1 MRKITSKLRLA
12 LAAGCA
18 LACSSVP
25 ARADYVVAVD
35 PNEARGTWEG
45 FGASLSWWAN
55 AVGGTPY
62 EQTYIDL
69 FFGTNPVQ
77 VNGVAVPALGMNI
90 ARYNVGGGGMPG
102 DLAGGVAEA
111 MPASVPWHKD
121 IDGFQLNWNDPSPT
135 SASWDWNRD
144 ARQRGILSKLQAN
157 GVNVEFFANAPM
169 WWMTYEKSSA
179 GGRLQEWN
187 RRDHARYLATVVK
200 QARTQWGVNVKSI
213 EPFNEPLAGWWTYP
227 VGQEGVN
234 LSVPEQAEI
243 LGYLRNE
250 LDAQGL
256 YDVSIAASD
265 ENAMSQA
272 VTGYQGL
279 SGIAVPVGSG
289 TESAASLIGK
299 VNVHGYNGL
308 DPWRDNTVRTS
319 LRQTVGDKRV
329 WLSEYG
335 DGEGSGLTLAQS
347 IVADINYLRPTAW
360 IYWQPVEPYSPW
372 GFLNGQY
379 SQPSDQTS
387 PTRGSITWLYS
398 KYYTFAQFSRF
409 LRPGYKVIGNND
421 GRSITAYDPASKKLV
436 LITLN
441 EGPAQTITYDLTK
454 FSGITA
460 TSATVTTTT
469 FDGASLMANR
479 TTALGAKQ
487 LALAVPANSIQSIVI
502 DGVTQGQLAE
512 PMQSVL
518 SSQCIDV
525 AGGATVSGSQLVQ
538 NTCAAAQSQR
548 WSPVRS
554 GNFYSFRISNTG
566 LCMEIEASSKRTGAR
581 VIQATCNGTTNEQF
595 EMRKQAL
602 GYAFVARNSGL
613 CVSIPSGSTA
623 VGAGLTQQTC
633 NGSTSQTWYVPLG
646 SKTLQTSGTYLCLD
660 IPGGSLTSGQV
671 ADQWQ
676 CVGSNNQRWNVLP
689 VSIGYSTFQSVN
701 SNHCLSVL
709 ADRRDAGAPVGQ
721 ATCVTGAL
729 NQQFEQRP
737 QNDGFALVARS
748 SGLCLVPDS
757 NSRVWGTQ
765 IVQQPCTG
773 SAFQTWR

>member
-1 MRKITSKLRLA
+1 MRRITSKLRLA

-90 ARYNVGGGGMPG
+90 ARYNVGGGGKPG
-102 DLAGGVAEA
+102 DIAGVPEA
-111 MPASVPWHKD
+111 MPSTVPWAKD
-121 IDGFQLNWNDPSPT
+121 IDGFQVNWNDPSPT
-135 SASWDWNRD
+135 SASWDWSRD

-200 QARTQWGVNVKSI
+200 QARTQWGVNVKSL
-213 EPFNEPLAGWWTYP
+213 EPFNEPLAGWWNYP
-227 VGQEGVN
+227 VGQEGLN
-234 LSVPEQAEI
+234 LSVAEQAEI

-256 YDVSIAASD
+256 SDVSIAASD

-272 VTGYQGL
+272 VSGYQAL

-299 VNVHGYNGL
+299 VNVHGYAGL
-308 DPWRDNTVRTS
+308 EPWRDDSVRTA
-319 LRQTVGDKRV
+319 LRQTVGDKRI

-335 DGEGSGLTLAQS
+335 DNDGSGLKLAQS

-360 IYWQPVEPYSPW
+360 VYWQPVEPYSPW

-379 SQPSDQTS
+379 SAPEDETS
-387 PTRGSITWLYS
+387 PTRGSIWWLYS
-398 KYYTFAQFSRF
+398 KHYVFAQFSRF
-409 LRPGYKVIGNND
+409 LRPGYKVIGNSD
-421 GRSITAYDPASKKLV
+421 GRSITAYDAASKKLV
-436 LITLN
+436 MITLN

-479 TTALGAKQ
+479 TSALGSKQ

-502 DGVTQGQLAE
+502 DGVTQDQLAE
-512 PMQSVL
+512 PML
-518 SSQCIDV
+518 SSVTGQCIDLM
-525 AGGATVSGSQLVQ
+525 AGATAAATQLVQ
-538 NTCAAAQSQR
+538 STCASVDRQR
-548 WSPVRS
+548 WTPVRNGS
-554 GNFYSFRISNTG
+554 FYSFRNSKTG
-566 LCMEIEASSKRTGAR
+566 MCMNVNGGSRSAGAR
-581 VIQATCNGTTNEQF
+581 IIQWYCGGATNEQF
-595 EMRKQAL
+595 EMRKQGQ
-602 GYAFVARNSGL
+602 GYAFVARHSGL
-613 CVSIPSGSTA
+613 CVGVQNASTA

-633 NGSTSQTWYVPLG
+633 NGSPSQTWYVPLG

-660 IPGGSLTSGQV
+660 IPGGVLTSGQV

-689 VSIGYSTFQSVN
+689 ASIGYSTFQSVN

-721 ATCVTGAL
+721 ATCVAGAL

-748 SGLCLVPDS
+748 SGLCLVPDN

-765 IVQQPCTG
+765 VVQQPCTG